1 MVTAEVSFKTSGSDG
16 IGLYHAGL
24 VADLAD
30 ARGILPEEIS
40 GSCRFR
46 LFRNS
51 EWVKEK
57 MSISTDTRPM
67 VELNTVKKSFGDVL
81 AVNGVDAVI
90 REGEFFSLLGPS
102 GCGKTTLLRLIAG
115 FEHPDEGSI
124 VIAGRDMDQVEPNH
138 RPTNMVFQ
146 SYAIFPHLNVE
157 ENVAYGLKKQNLS
170 REDQRARVNE
180 MLRLVDLEGY
190 NTRPAHALSGGQRQ
204 RVALARAL
212 IMKPKVLLLDEPL
225 SALDKKL
232 REQMQ
237 VELRNL
243 QRTVGITFILV
254 THDQEEALTMSDRI
268 AVMFYGKI
276 AQLATP
282 QVLYKRP
289 LDKRIASFIGIMN
302 FMEGTLKSVTEKG
315 IEIDAG
321 PLGAMTISPD
331 QMPIPLQPGDVS
343 IGIRPEMLTILF
355 SSSDKAEIE
364 ITGTVTDT
372 AYYGD
377 MTYYEIAVEGLERE
391 VSVSM
396 RNTAGRRVLDIGET
410 TRLGLGRESLLLLS

>member
-1 MVTAEVSFKTSGSDG
+1 MVVS
-16 IGLYHAGL
+16 
-24 VADLAD
+24 AD
-30 ARGILPEEIS
+30 AH
-40 GSCRFR
+40 
-46 LFRNS
+46 
-51 EWVKEK
+51 
-57 MSISTDTRPM
+57 PM
-67 VELNTVKKSFGDVL
+67 VELKSVRKSFGDVL

-115 FEHPDEGSI
+115 FEHPDEGTI
-124 VIAGRDMDQVEPNH
+124 VISGRDMDQVEPNN

-157 ENVAYGLKKQNLS
+157 ENVAYGLKKQNLPKEEM
-170 REDQRARVNE
+170 REQVNT

-190 NTRPAHALSGGQRQ
+190 NNRPAHALSGGQRQ

-268 AVMFYGKI
+268 AVMFNGQI
-276 AQLATP
+276 AQLASP
-282 QVLYKRP
+282 QTLYRRP
-289 LDKRIASFIGIMN
+289 LNKRIASFIGVMN
-302 FMEGTLKSVTEKG
+302 FMDGTIKSVTDKG
-315 IEIDAG
+315 IKVDAG
-321 PLGAMTISPD
+321 PLGAITIAPD
-331 QMPIPLQPGDVS
+331 QMPIPLEPGKVS
-343 IGIRPEMLTILF
+343 IGIRPEMLTVLYT
-355 SSSDKAEIE
+355 SKDKAEIE
-364 ITGTVTDT
+364 ISGTVFDT

-377 MTYYEIAVEGLERE
+377 MTYYEVAVKGLDHK

-410 TRLGLGRESLLLLS
+410 TRLGLGKESILLLS